1 VEPTQHAHIHAEQ
14 DTDVH
19 SHGSADALPWADGA
33 RETIRRAG
41 HSKGAARDA
50 LIEIMSQRDC
60 AMSVPDMEQAL
71 GERPVGR
78 ASVYRAL
85 ELLHSLHLITR
96 VDIGDGVARYERAHL
111 DDEDHHHHMV
121 CDRCGVLIAFDDPE
135 LEAAIHKLSD
145 RLGFQATEHEVT
157 LRGACPDCRN

>member
-1 VEPTQHAHIHAEQ
+1 VEPNQHLHIHVEQ
-14 DTDVH
+14 DSGAH
-19 SHGSADALPWADGA
+19 SHTSADALPWADAA

-85 ELLHSLHLITR
+85 ELLHGLHLITR
-96 VDIGDGVARYERAHL
+96 VDIGDGVARYERAQL
-111 DDEDHHHHMV
+111 DDDDHHHHMV

-145 RLGFQATEHEVT
+145 RLGFEATEHEVT